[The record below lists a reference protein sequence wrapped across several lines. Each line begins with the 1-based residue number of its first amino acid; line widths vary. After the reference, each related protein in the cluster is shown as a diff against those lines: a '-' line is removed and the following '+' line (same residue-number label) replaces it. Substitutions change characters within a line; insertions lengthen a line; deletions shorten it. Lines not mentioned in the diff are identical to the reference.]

1 MSGTGNWTRTRSPIQ
16 VLYRKYANQDD
27 DDDDDSDDA
36 DAGGRINFS
45 GRLAVDGCGCLLVLD
60 VEDRRVVQFDIDAG
74 LRLVR
79 EVVTHDARLRYPARL
94 CVDRRRG
101 RLYVADNE
109 LIEPQTR
116 LQTKFWGKT
125 GRVLVYDTLPS

>member
-1 MSGTGNWTRTRSPIQ
+1 MLDVNGRR
-16 VLYRKYANQDD
+16 VLQF
-27 DDDDDSDDA
+27 
-36 DAGGRINFS
+36 DAG
-45 GRLAVDGCGCLLVLD
+45 A
-60 VEDRRVVQFDIDAG
+60 E

-79 EVVTHDARLRYPARL
+79 ELVTCDRRLRYPARL

-109 LIEPQTR
+109 LSQRTR

-125 GRVLVYDTLPS
+125 GRVVVYDTRPS